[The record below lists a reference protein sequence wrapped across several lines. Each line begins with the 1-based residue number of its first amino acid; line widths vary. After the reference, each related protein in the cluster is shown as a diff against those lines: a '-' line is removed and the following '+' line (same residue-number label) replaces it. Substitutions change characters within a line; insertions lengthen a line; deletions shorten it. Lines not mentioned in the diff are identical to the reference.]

1 MKTPPLLSLLIP
13 TTPDRSESFRRLTE
27 SLTRQ
32 IHHSGGFEAVHIHTL
47 ETPKWDKANPVSY
60 HSIGYKRNRL
70 LQEATGLYV
79 AFIDDDDRVVSDYI
93 ELLLEGIDFGPD
105 CCSLNGI
112 ITEDGKNPL
121 RFQHSIRHNAY
132 VTCPDAEEIRY
143 LRYPNHLNCIRADI
157 AKQFQFP
164 ETMHSEDT
172 DWATQIHRSRLLKTE
187 YDIPEVIYYYDF
199 ISNK

>member
-1 MKTPPLLSLLIP
+1 MTLLSLLIP
-13 TTPDRSESFRRLTE
+13 TTPDRSPLFERLKE
-27 SLTRQ
+27 SLVRQ
-32 IHHSGGFEAVHIHTL
+32 AALIGAIDLVKIHKL
-47 ETPKWDKANPVSY
+47 ETPKWDKTKPIRE

-70 LQEATGLYV
+70 LKEADGLYV
-79 AFIDDDDRVVSDYI
+79 AFIDSDDRVAQDYV
-93 ELLLEGIDFGPD
+93 ELLLEGIDHGMD

-157 AKQFQFP
+157 AKQFTFP
-164 ETMHSEDT
+164 ETMHGEDT
-172 DWATQIHRSRLLKTE
+172 DWATQIHRSRLLRTE
-187 YDIPEVIYYYDF
+187 YDIPEVIYYYDYT
-199 ISNK
+199 SKK